1 MPNLFDGCFDEV
13 EQTNDNEFSHYE
25 RLYPKYVNALSS
37 TAHTYGNV
45 LATAQH
51 WILNIFDHG
60 RADSM
65 FKTIHVSSRIAH
77 SQLVRTPQ
85 QHIKKERP
93 MIIFSPRIEY
103 GEDTFLKHTLITEK
117 RGGIY
122 TTGTNGVVDLQPF
135 FYDGERGVSMYYT
148 LARRCMYIDVVLS
161 FNTMM
166 EQLNYM
172 DYLMAQLD
180 WETPFDINTWL
191 EAYLSIE
198 LMQMLSDV
206 AGIPIHNKYDN
217 TVTDFLNYVNA
228 HSCYPVTYKLT
239 GSTGK
244 EEFYRY
250 YKENMIA
257 TLTNLDRNNGDNV
270 NHIMTNYTISFSLR
284 LEFWSPALLYLMSE
298 KITSMPTVVPGDST
312 LIPTFADV
320 FVLEDLNLA
329 PGWQVYGH
337 CSFILEKKNDSVDY
351 SNLVQA
357 KVREV
362 ISYHLKNGISVRT
375 FLDIKVRKMGTLL
388 IEGAD
393 YTVDYGQNTVKFNNK
408 EWGFDTYTVI
418 VTVNTLYVN
427 ELIKNINDLD

>member
-1 MPNLFDGCFDEV
+1 
-13 EQTNDNEFSHYE
+13 
-25 RLYPKYVNALSS
+25 
-37 TAHTYGNV
+37 
-45 LATAQH
+45 
-51 WILNIFDHG
+51 
-60 RADSM
+60 
-65 FKTIHVSSRIAH
+65 
-77 SQLVRTPQ
+77 
-85 QHIKKERP
+85 
-93 MIIFSPRIEY
+93 
-103 GEDTFLKHTLITEK
+103 
-117 RGGIY
+117 
-122 TTGTNGVVDLQPF
+122 
-135 FYDGERGVSMYYT
+135 
-148 LARRCMYIDVVLS
+148 
-161 FNTMM
+161 
-166 EQLNYM
+166 
-172 DYLMAQLD
+172 
-180 WETPFDINTWL
+180 
-191 EAYLSIE
+191 
-198 LMQMLSDV
+198 
-206 AGIPIHNKYDN
+206 
-217 TVTDFLNYVNA
+217 
-228 HSCYPVTYKLT
+228 
-239 GSTGK
+239 
-244 EEFYRY
+244 
-250 YKENMIA
+250 
-257 TLTNLDRNNGDNV
+257 
-270 NHIMTNYTISFSLR
+270 
-284 LEFWSPALLYLMSE
+284 MSE